1 MALGIC
7 KYGQGYWVRV
17 LTASLIGIAALAAGL
32 WSMKQTTLAIDAFV
46 PKSVLS
52 VTLELDPTATEVA
65 GGTSVILLGTPR
77 AGEAAAQVGTATL
90 LDTVRPGERS
100 GRLGSIT
107 YAGTNTQAE
116 IASIT
121 LSDGKPLGNVLQRNA
136 QTAVEPIYVQ
146 GAVLSLFVIIGTVL
160 AYWLVAVKPGSVEF
174 LINTDYEMKK
184 VNWSTRREIRGS
196 TVVVVLA
203 FFAIGAALF
212 LFDIIFQSFFR
223 LINVI
228 PS

>member
-1 MALGIC
+1 MALGIY

-32 WSMKQTTLAIDAFV
+32 WSMRQTTLAIDAFV

-52 VTLELDPTATEVA
+52 VTLELDSSATQVA
-65 GGTSVILLGTPR
+65 GGTSVTLLGTPR
-77 AGEAAAQVGTATL
+77 AGEAAATVGSATL

-100 GRLGSIT
+100 ARLGSIT
-107 YAGTNTQAE
+107 YTGTNTQAE
-116 IASIT
+116 IAS
-121 LSDGKPLGNVLQRNA
+121 LSLGEGKPLGTVLQRNA
-136 QTAVEPIYVQ
+136 QTAIEPIYVQ
-146 GAVLSLFVIIGTVL
+146 GAVLSLFVILGTVL

-184 VNWSTRREIRGS
+184 VNWSTRREITGS
-196 TVVVVLA
+196 TWVVVLA
-203 FFAIGAALF
+203 FFFIGACLF
-212 LFDIIFQSFFR
+212 FFDVIFQTLFR
-223 LINVI
+223 LINVM